1 MEPGFKAQLSVPRVY
16 ALYHYS
22 YDDAPWRWMNGWMDG
37 WIIRD

>member
-22 YDDAPWRWMNGWMDG
+22 YNDAPWRLGQSDNQLST
-37 WIIRD
+37 